1 MTARLFRSGIWT
13 ALWKK
18 KSGAGGMPK
27 ALDTNIVVRL
37 FVDDGSKEVPIAR
50 AVFERET
57 VEIPLSVV
65 LECEWVL
72 RSAYRFSAAAICDAL
87 TALLSLKNVVVQSP
101 DIVIAAIEAHRLGVD
116 FADVLHLLSVEKSD
130 ELLTFDV
137 DFEKRAKRMK
147 YPVPVRIPQLTTR
160 ERHP

>member
-1 MTARLFRSGIWT
+1 
-13 ALWKK
+13 
-18 KSGAGGMPK
+18 MPK

-57 VEIPLSVV
+57 VEIPLSVI

-72 RSAYRFSAAAICDAL
+72 RSAYKFTPASICEAL
-87 TALLSLKNVVVQSP
+87 TALLSLETVIVQDP
-101 DIVIAAIEAHRLGVD
+101 DLVIAAIEAHRLGVD
-116 FADVLHLLSVEKSD
+116 FADAFHLLSAEKSD
-130 ELLTFDV
+130 ELLTFDD

-147 YPVPVRIPQLTTR
+147 YIVPVRIPQLTTR
-160 ERHP
+160 ERYP